1 LIRETKIREVLGVLQ
16 DRFENLGFRPRWKH
30 KQQTGLEEKEFLGHI
45 VPGNFGGNM
54 AIVCWHG
61 MDFYKSQTSKSH
73 VKLTIE
79 SIPRKKIVSSQDMRM
94 IFSHLPMFSSLAPTD
109 PKRLLL
115 FSKHQ

>member
-61 MDFYKSQTSKSH
+61 MDFHKSQTSKSH

-79 SIPRKKIVSSQDMRM
+79 SIPRKKNHFISRHENDIFTPPDVL
-94 IFSHLPMFSSLAPTD
+94 IFSSH
-109 PKRLLL
+109 
-115 FSKHQ
+115 